1 FSQSGLQPVQRLQ
14 AVTLRQKE
22 IGGSRKCL
30 DASQPL
36 EVFPKPDA
44 FTLDQLHCGFFMS
57 AIVEARKAGDLSKPI
72 KLPRLSVF
80 RKGSNAAADEV
91 PQTHAGQRVELCH

>member
-1 FSQSGLQPVQRLQ
+1 MVKETRVFCSRFDRESKISPVESFEVAAIANQYLVFSQSGLQPVQRLQ

-57 AIVEARKAGDLSKPI
+57 AIVEARKAGDLS
-72 KLPRLSVF
+72 
-80 RKGSNAAADEV
+80 
-91 PQTHAGQRVELCH
+91 